1 MNQFK
6 ILYLHRFGFY
16 DVEQSVVKK
25 LRNRMRK
32 ILQIPQQEV
41 GHYNNN
47 QGLTYLYLY
56 CTCMHYEHIPI
67 VFDLKQ

>member
-6 ILYLHRFGFY
+6 IFYLHRFGFY

-41 GHYNNN
+41 CHYKN
-47 QGLTYLYLY
+47 
-56 CTCMHYEHIPI
+56 
-67 VFDLKQ
+67 K